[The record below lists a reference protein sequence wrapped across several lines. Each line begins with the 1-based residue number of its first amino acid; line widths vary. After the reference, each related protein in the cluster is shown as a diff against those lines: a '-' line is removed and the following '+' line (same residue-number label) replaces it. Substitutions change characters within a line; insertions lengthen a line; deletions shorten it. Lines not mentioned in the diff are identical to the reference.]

1 MAGKKGGENSKKAAG
16 QARKADTAAAKA
28 AAEDAKK
35 AAVEDQDWQKGAKN
49 SARKEAE
56 AVKKA
61 EQARKKA
68 EKDALLAEEEKN
80 TPGRAVPK
88 KSKTAPPKPSRGLDS
103 ALSQLSV
110 SDKKEEPLYASG
122 IDAGLD
128 LFSALDPSKNIKLD
142 QHPERRFAAAFAA
155 FKERREEEMK
165 KEGIKLNRSQRLER
179 IRKEFEKSPENPFQQ
194 AYLNH
199 NATQEEKEAVL
210 QAEKERIESN
220 LTKN

>member
-16 QARKADTAAAKA
+16 QARKADAAAAKS

-35 AAVEDQDWQKGAKN
+35 AAVEDQEWKKGAKN
-49 SARKEAE
+49 NAKKEAE
-56 AVKKA
+56 AAKKA

-68 EKDALLAEEEKN
+68 EKDALAAEDEKN

-88 KSKTAPPKPSRGLDS
+88 KSKTAQPKPSRGLDS
-103 ALSQLSV
+103 ALSQLQV
-110 SDKKEEPLYASG
+110 GDKKEAPLYATG

-128 LFSALDPSKNIKLD
+128 LFMALDPSKNIKLD
-142 QHPERRFAAAFAA
+142 QHPERRFAQAFAA

-165 KEGIKLNRSQRLER
+165 KEGIRLNHSQRSER

-194 AYLNH
+194 AHLSH
-199 NATQEEKEAVL
+199 NATQDEKQALL
-210 QAEKERIESN
+210 QAEKERLEAN
-220 LTKN
+220 LTKK